1 MNLVLKITSLA
12 LFTLLTQLPTTAVAQ
27 SNNDREAITAV
38 LQNFVGAYV
47 KDDAAVMRKAFRSD
61 GVMIGYSMRSKAFVT
76 RSGEEFIKGFTGEP
90 AADEAQRK
98 RTFEILDITNN
109 GAVAKVILDYPTWDG
124 VDYLSLAKTD
134 GEWKVVSKSW
144 HGLVKA
150 KPKG

>member
-61 GVMIGYSMRSKAFVT
+61 GVMIGYSLR
-76 RSGEEFIKGFTGEP
+76 
-90 AADEAQRK
+90 
-98 RTFEILDITNN
+98 
-109 GAVAKVILDYPTWDG
+109 AVAKSSLKGSQASLRQTRRNVSVPSRFWISPTTAQ
-124 VDYLSLAKTD
+124 SRK
-134 GEWKVVSKSW
+134 
-144 HGLVKA
+144 
-150 KPKG
+150 